1 MNKRTSLYLFL
12 ASITGILILLKVT
25 ESLATS
31 APEVQTQVN
40 KRSDLFEKSINDLPA
55 FTKSLQDGKQT
66 SIDGMGDGK
75 TNTPQG
81 LPFITDKSRG
91 DLQNEST
98 GLGAIGEHDLTL
110 LGREE
115 MIRRNS
121 LSEIYPNYSK
131 PLNKQHMEYA
141 KSISTGQGQLQDNLL
156 AKLKDVGVDCKTIK
170 GDKRHE
176 PEYFLKIKTTQHKDT
191 IYNQTF
197 CEELQNK
204 YNCHDILTVRCNKR
218 KINWGTWQNRIIEFE
233 GSDVFYNHRGWTK
246 SAYYRRVHVSSRG
259 WISMTRI
266 DFNFESSAVLISIG
280 DEIARKLGV
289 LREQI
294 TDVEVP
300 VVYEPVLGIN
310 WKNPYHGAWFFIEG
324 NTAVFK
330 IIRLHYK
337 FRTREEICGEW
348 VDEWDEVCGLEP

>member
-1 MNKRTSLYLFL
+1 VNKRMSRCSFI
-12 ASITGILILLKVT
+12 AFITGILILLKVT

-55 FTKSLQDGKQT
+55 FTKSLQDGKRI

-81 LPFITDKSRG
+81 LSFITDKSRG
-91 DLQNEST
+91 DLQNESRE
-98 GLGAIGEHDLTL
+98 LGAIGEHDLTT

-121 LSEIYPNYSK
+121 LTELYPDYSK

-141 KSISTGQGQLQDNLL
+141 KSISAGQGQLQDNLL

-204 YNCHDILTVRCNKR
+204 YNCHDSLRLRCAR
-218 KINWGTWQNRIIEFE
+218 RGIASGAWQNRTMVMTFVTIPERWWTVGRYENSICAC
-233 GSDVFYNHRGWTK
+233 GRWSINPAYNQ
-246 SAYYRRVHVSSRG
+246 
-259 WISMTRI
+259 
-266 DFNFESSAVLISIG
+266 
-280 DEIARKLGV
+280 EIAIHIAGTIGARLDQVYVGHQNIV
-289 LREQI
+289 VIPRPNLSTNVDWSDCRERWGEFYSDQRWAKI
-294 TDVEVP
+294 T
-300 VVYEPVLGIN
+300 
-310 WKNPYHGAWFFIEG
+310 F
-324 NTAVFK
+324 
-330 IIRLHYK
+330 HYQYK
-337 FRTREEICGEW
+337 PNY
-348 VDEWDEVCGLEP
+348 EVCEQWTEDWSEACIIQ